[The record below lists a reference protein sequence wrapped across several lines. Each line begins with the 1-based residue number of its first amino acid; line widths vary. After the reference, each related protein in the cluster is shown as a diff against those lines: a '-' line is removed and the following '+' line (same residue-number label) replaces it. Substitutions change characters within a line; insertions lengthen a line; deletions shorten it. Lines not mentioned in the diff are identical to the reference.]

1 MIQFGESNRVDRYS
15 EDEEDGSSWV
25 IDFASRIRGKRGRAC
40 CHIRRRISAGSLG
53 KRRKY
58 VAIFRSCPEF
68 DSAYLLCSLVGCWF
82 CSSQRGLW
90 GRLGKLLS
98 LYISLAETTSIIS

>member
-1 MIQFGESNRVDRYS
+1 
-15 EDEEDGSSWV
+15 
-25 IDFASRIRGKRGRAC
+25 
-40 CHIRRRISAGSLG
+40 
-53 KRRKY
+53 
-58 VAIFRSCPEF
+58 VAIFRSRPEF

-98 LYISLAETTSIIS
+98 LYISLA